1 MSKIIFNSVSHAG
14 TSKIY
19 NLIKGKIKLTHRYI
33 HISNAEMNS
42 KLIKMGQYPQDSNQ
56 LHSSSH
62 NLHFHGQE

>member
-1 MSKIIFNSVSHAG
+1 MQEPVRF
-14 TSKIY
+14 Y

-62 NLHFHGQE
+62 NLHFYGQE